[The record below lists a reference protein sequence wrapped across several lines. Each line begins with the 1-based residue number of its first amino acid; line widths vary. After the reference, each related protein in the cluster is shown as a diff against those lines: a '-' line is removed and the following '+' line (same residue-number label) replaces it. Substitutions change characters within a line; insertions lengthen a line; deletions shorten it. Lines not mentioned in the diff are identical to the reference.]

1 MSALSTLLTVA
12 AIHWAA
18 MASPGPNVLLV
29 TQTAMARSRRSAL
42 AVAVGVAS
50 GAAVLATAAA
60 IGLTVVIEQVTWAR
74 HALQLA
80 GGAYLLFLGVQTW
93 RGAREPPPRPEA
105 AGRDE
110 SPWRFYLRGLLTN
123 LTNPKAAVFFGSVL
137 APTLGHAVSG
147 WVRAAAV
154 AIIVVDALL
163 WHCLLALLF
172 ARPGVRELY
181 ARAKTV
187 VDRLVGAALALLGLR
202 LASEPL

>member
-1 MSALSTLLTVA
+1 MSPLSTLVTVA

-60 IGLTVVIEQVTWAR
+60 IGLTVLIEQATWAR
-74 HALQLA
+74 HALELA
-80 GGAYLLFLGVQTW
+80 GGTYLVFLGVQTW
-93 RGAREPPPRPEA
+93 RGAREPPPRPDIARE
-105 AGRDE
+105 DE
-110 SPWRFYLRGLLTN
+110 DSWRYYRRGLLTN
-123 LTNPKAAVFFGSVL
+123 LTNPKALVFFGSVL
-137 APTLGHAVSG
+137 APTLDQAVSE
-147 WVRAAAV
+147 WVRIAAV
-154 AIIVVDALL
+154 ALIVVDALL
-163 WHCLLALLF
+163 WHCLLAVLF
-172 ARPGVRELY
+172 ARPVVRGLY
-181 ARAKTV
+181 ARAKRV

>member
-1 MSALSTLLTVA
+1 MSPLSTLVTVA

-60 IGLTVVIEQVTWAR
+60 IGLTVVIEQATWAR
-74 HALQLA
+74 HALQVA
-80 GGAYLLFLGVQTW
+80 GGAYLVFLGVQTW
-93 RGAREPPPRPEA
+93 RSAHEPPPPPDPA
-105 AGRDE
+105 QRDDD
-110 SPWRFYLRGLLTN
+110 PTRYYLRGLLTN

-137 APTLGHAVSG
+137 APTLDQAVSE
-147 WVRAAAV
+147 WVRIAAV

-163 WHCLLALLF
+163 WHCLLAVLF
-172 ARPGVRELY
+172 ARPGVRNLY
-181 ARAKTV
+181 ARAKVV

>member
-50 GAAVLATAAA
+50 GAAVLATTAAV
-60 IGLTVVIEQVTWAR
+60 GLTVVIEQVTWAR

-110 SPWRFYLRGLLTN
+110 SPRRFYLRGLLTN

-172 ARPGVRELY
+172 ARPGVRQLY

>member
-60 IGLTVVIEQVTWAR
+60 VGLTVVIEQVTWAR

-110 SPWRFYLRGLLTN
+110 SPRRFYLRGLLTN

-172 ARPGVRELY
+172 ARPGVRQLY

>member
-1 MSALSTLLTVA
+1 MSPLSTLLTVA

-29 TQTAMARSRRSAL
+29 SQTAMARSRRSAL

-60 IGLTVVIEQVTWAR
+60 VGLTVLIEEAGWAR
-74 HALQLA
+74 DALQLA
-80 GGAYLLFLGVQTW
+80 GGAYLVFLGVQTW
-93 RGAREPPPRPEA
+93 RGAHEPPPRPDA
-105 AGRDE
+105 AGDDE
-110 SPWRFYLRGLLTN
+110 NPWGFYVRGLLTN

-137 APTLGHAVSG
+137 APTLDQAVSD
-147 WVRAAAV
+147 WVRTAAV
-154 AIIVVDALL
+154 ALIVVDALL
-163 WHCLLALLF
+163 WHCLLAVLF
-172 ARPGVRELY
+172 ARPAVRRGY

-187 VDRLVGAALALLGLR
+187 VDRVVGAALALLGVR

>member
-60 IGLTVVIEQVTWAR
+60 VGLTVVIEQVTWAR

-93 RGAREPPPRPEA
+93 RGAREPPPRPEP

-110 SPWRFYLRGLLTN
+110 SPRRFYLRGLLTN

-172 ARPGVRELY
+172 ARPGVREVY

>member
-1 MSALSTLLTVA
+1 MSPLSTLVTVA

-50 GAAVLATAAA
+50 GAAILATAAA
-60 IGLTVVIEQVTWAR
+60 IGLTVVIEQATWAR
-74 HALQLA
+74 HALQVA
-80 GGAYLLFLGVQTW
+80 GGAYLVFLGVQTW
-93 RGAREPPPRPEA
+93 RSAHEPPPPPDPARPDDDPT
-105 AGRDE
+105 RY
-110 SPWRFYLRGLLTN
+110 YLRGLLTN

-137 APTLGHAVSG
+137 APTLDQAVSG
-147 WVRAAAV
+147 WVRLVAV
-154 AIIVVDALL
+154 AIIVADALF
-163 WHCLLALLF
+163 WHCLLAVLF
-172 ARPGVRELY
+172 ARPAVRNLY
-181 ARAKTV
+181 ARSKVV

>member
-1 MSALSTLLTVA
+1 VSALSTLLTVA

-60 IGLTVVIEQVTWAR
+60 VGLTVVIEQVTWAR

-93 RGAREPPPRPEA
+93 RGAREPPPQPQA
-105 AGRDE
+105 AGRGE
-110 SPWRFYLRGLLTN
+110 SPRRFYLRGLLTN

-172 ARPGVRELY
+172 ARPGVRQLY

>member
-60 IGLTVVIEQVTWAR
+60 GGLTVVIEQGTWAR

-110 SPWRFYLRGLLTN
+110 SPRRFYLRGLLTN